1 MARKRLMFFIFTKI
15 EKQLDIFKIQQ
26 GVFKKDEDVFKKRL
40 DVRPQ
45 MTRRF
50 DANDLGSS
58 FIR

>member
-1 MARKRLMFFIFTKI
+1 MFFIFTKI